1 MDVALECTS
10 TRIRIFLNCNIFLH
24 KSVFSLFTRTK
35 PSSDVH
41 SPKPLVFSPA
51 GLFNMVLRL
60 TESTQ
65 TREIKRAVSYGNKRT
80 GPKKLEKRLKQRT
93 KDYALTLVLQY
104 VMLKNEQLCKS
115 LYFTGFF
122 NP

>member
-1 MDVALECTS
+1 MQKRGENGAIKTSFLALEIYFP
-10 TRIRIFLNCNIFLH
+10 IRWTCLSVHIYTNSDIFKLLYFFLH

-80 GPKKLEKRLKQRT
+80 GPKKLGKK
-93 KDYALTLVLQY
+93 A
-104 VMLKNEQLCKS
+104 
-115 LYFTGFF
+115 
-122 NP
+122 

>member
-1 MDVALECTS
+1 MGINGRVL
-10 TRIRIFLNCNIFLH
+10 
-24 KSVFSLFTRTK
+24 KS
-35 PSSDVH
+35 
-41 SPKPLVFSPA
+41 
-51 GLFNMVLRL
+51 
-60 TESTQ
+60 
-65 TREIKRAVSYGNKRT
+65 
-80 GPKKLEKRLKQRT
+80 LEKRLKQRT